1 MSRRNF
7 LTMLVIAVMVFT
19 LVACGDKGEQKKGGI
34 TVEDGKLRV
43 AMECGYAPFNW
54 TQLDDSNGA
63 VPIAGEK
70 TFANGY
76 DVQIAKKIA
85 ESMGL
90 ELEIVKLAWDSLPPA
105 VDSGA
110 VDLII
115 AGMSPTAE
123 RRKMLDF
130 ADYYYLSDLVIV
142 MQENSKYNS
151 AKELKDL
158 SGAKITAQLNTF
170 HYDVIDQIPG
180 VVKQEPMEDFPTI
193 RVALQSGAIDG
204 YVSERPEGISASAA
218 MNGITFVGFEE
229 GKGFEYEKDDVA
241 VAPAMKKGST
251 KLLKAV
257 NEALGKI
264 SEEERQE
271 LMTEMIEI
279 QPAA

>member
-110 VDLII
+110 LLFV
-115 AGMSPTAE
+115 
-123 RRKMLDF
+123 RRRLYF
-130 ADYYYLSDLVIV
+130 S
-142 MQENSKYNS
+142 
-151 AKELKDL
+151 
-158 SGAKITAQLNTF
+158 
-170 HYDVIDQIPG
+170 
-180 VVKQEPMEDFPTI
+180 
-193 RVALQSGAIDG
+193 
-204 YVSERPEGISASAA
+204 
-218 MNGITFVGFEE
+218 
-229 GKGFEYEKDDVA
+229 
-241 VAPAMKKGST
+241 
-251 KLLKAV
+251 
-257 NEALGKI
+257 
-264 SEEERQE
+264 
-271 LMTEMIEI
+271 I
-279 QPAA
+279 QRTCY